1 MQLQYGS
8 ARGHDVLDLSVR
20 LSIHTFVRWFI
31 HYQICVH
38 DILKMNEPTLLQ
50 IVTSGQ
56 RRKAK
61 GQGHTMPNVKVTRC
75 QSHISGAIMLDP
87 FGCVGHLVLFTFS
100 YFVGTTV
107 SQVGRRC
114 HHTFCAWLFLRLVM
128 LTFGFRMLYYAGL
141 YLPWITCVPT
151 RHPVYMKY
159 EVSTAFHS

>member
-61 GQGHTMPNVKVTRC
+61 GQGHTMPK
-75 QSHISGAIMLDP
+75 SHFRSHHARPIWLRRSSS
-87 FGCVGHLVLFTFS
+87 FVYVLVLCRYNSITS
-100 YFVGTTV
+100 WTTV
-107 SQVGRRC
+107 SPYILC
-114 HHTFCAWLFLRLVM
+114 LAFFEA
-128 LTFGFRMLYYAGL
+128 FGFRMLYYAGL